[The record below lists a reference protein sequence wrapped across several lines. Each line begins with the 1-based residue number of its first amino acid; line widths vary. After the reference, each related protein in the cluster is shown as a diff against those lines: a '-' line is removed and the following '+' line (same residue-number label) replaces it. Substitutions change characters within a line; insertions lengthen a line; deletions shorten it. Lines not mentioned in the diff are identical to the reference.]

1 MHITALAI
9 VVPMIAA
16 ASLVAV
22 RHWTPRV
29 LNDMAA
35 TGVGIAVVALCA
47 ILLVRAVHH
56 PFVYWMGG
64 WRPSHLVAIG
74 ISLSIDP
81 IGAGMAT
88 FAALVVTAVLIYS
101 WRYFDAAD
109 GLFHALML
117 VFLAAMVGFCLTGDL
132 FNLIVFFELMGAV
145 AYALTAYQ
153 TEERGPLQG
162 AINFAITNS
171 VAAYGVFIGA
181 GLLYARTGALNM
193 AQIGAALDGHRPD
206 ALIVVAMTL
215 LFAGFLTKAAAVP
228 MHFWSADAH
237 AVAPTPVCVLFSAVM
252 AELGLYAVARVYW
265 TVFAGSLGP
274 HADELRA
281 ILIALGAVTAVWGA
295 VMCYAQR
302 HLKRLLAFSTISH
315 VGVIACG
322 IGLLT
327 AQGLAGAATYVVGQ
341 GFTKGALFM
350 LVGVLLHR
358 FGTVDEFALHGRGRR
373 MRLAG
378 VLFAVGGLALA
389 AMPGVTMF
397 FGKSLLDGAA
407 LQRGYA
413 WLPGVLL
420 ISSVLT
426 GGAVLR
432 LTGRV
437 FLGWGASERAE
448 DVQIRRFG
456 SEEDDEDEEE
466 VQRDFTPPL
475 MLIVPAVLLMGAIVV
490 GLIPGAVPGIETAAA
505 HLADHAAYVR
515 WVLSGAPPRFSPVS
529 HTHVETFDYLYAAGG
544 TLGALAIA
552 ALTLF
557 GATLH
562 RRLPQTLIGP
572 LRTALTGLREL
583 HSGHIGDYIA
593 WWTLGTA
600 LLGGAS
606 LILLT

>member
-16 ASLVAV
+16 ACLVAF
-22 RHWTPRV
+22 RHFSPRL
-29 LNDMAA
+29 LNDVAA
-35 TGVGIAVVALCA
+35 AGTGIAVVTICA
-47 ILLVRAVHH
+47 ILLVRAAHH
-56 PFVYWMGG
+56 PFAYWMGG
-64 WRPSHLVAIG
+64 WRPSHMVAIG

-81 IGAGMAT
+81 LGAGMAT
-88 FAALVVTAVLIYS
+88 FAAVVVTAALIYS

-132 FNLIVFFELMGAV
+132 FNLVVFFELMGAV

-153 TEERGPLQG
+153 IEERGPIQG
-162 AINFAITNS
+162 GINFAITNS
-171 VAAYGVFIGA
+171 VAAYAMFIGA
-181 GLLYARTGALNM
+181 ALLYARTGALNL
-193 AQIGAALDGHRPD
+193 AQIGAALDGHKPD
-206 ALIVVAMTL
+206 ALVVVAMAL
-215 LFAGFLTKAAAVP
+215 VFVGFLTKAAAVP

-237 AVAPTPVCVLFSAVM
+237 AVAPTPVCVLLSGVM
-252 AELGLYAVARVYW
+252 AELGLYGLARVYW
-265 TVFAGSLGP
+265 TVFAGTLGP

-281 ILIALGAVTAVWGA
+281 ILITLGATTAVWGA

-327 AQGLAGAATYVVGQ
+327 ARGLAGAAAYVVGQ

-389 AMPGVTMF
+389 ALPGVTLF
-397 FGKSLLDGAA
+397 FGKSLMDGAA
-407 LQRGYA
+407 LEGKYA
-413 WLPGVLL
+413 WLPTVFV

-437 FLGWGASERAE
+437 FFGWGASERAE
-448 DVQIRRFG
+448 DVQIRRIG
-456 SEEDDEDEEE
+456 EEEQDEEQVE
-466 VQRDFTPPL
+466 RDFTPPL
-475 MLIVPAVLLMGAIVV
+475 MLIVPAMLLLGAIVV
-490 GLIPGAVPGIETAAA
+490 GLIPGAVPGIETAAS
-505 HLADHAAYVR
+505 HFRDHAAYVR
-515 WVLSGAPPRFSPVS
+515 WVLSGVVPHFSAVS
-529 HTHVETFDYLYAAGG
+529 HSHVETFDYLYGAGG
-544 TLGALAIA
+544 ALGALAIA
-552 ALTLF
+552 SLTLF

-572 LRTALTGLREL
+572 LRAALTGLREL

-606 LILLT
+606 LVLLT